1 MEANHVCVPWRGRGG
16 RIGDCIHCGDRVG
29 DRVTYRLGDLQEGK
43 RYHYLSAV
51 SGEVGLGVLWF
62 ERVNGKRVYYYQL
75 GDEVQ
80 EAHPS
85 DLNMFVGS

>member
-1 MEANHVCVPWRGRGG
+1 MSNK
-16 RIGDCIHCGDRVG
+16 I
-29 DRVTYRLGDLQEGK
+29 YRLGELIQGN

-62 ERVNGKRVYYYQL
+62 EMVEGKRVYYYQL
-75 GDEVQ
+75 GDSIQ

-85 DLNMFVGS
+85 AVNQFVGVLNG